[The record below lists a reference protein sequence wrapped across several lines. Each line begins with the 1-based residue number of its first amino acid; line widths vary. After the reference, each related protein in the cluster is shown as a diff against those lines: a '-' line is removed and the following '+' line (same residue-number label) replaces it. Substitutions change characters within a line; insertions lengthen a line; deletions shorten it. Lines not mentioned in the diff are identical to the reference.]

1 MRILIIENEVF
12 PGGKK
17 PGSALLAELSARSFA
32 RHERLARAFMTR
44 GDSVLFVSQDPS
56 PKGSAPV
63 LEFRSENGLS
73 KLLLSRD
80 EKKDFFSRAF
90 AEAVLLSENAAGIA
104 GLFRPNVVFSAGFL
118 PLTVFPA
125 RKIAR
130 LSGAVL
136 VSELPCSAPKLF
148 RKLHA
153 AKTPLAALSVLEA
166 ARRTAIKK
174 SAALFA
180 PYPASETE
188 IPLPKAFFYLL
199 PPFEKAVIPSEKAKA
214 LRASL
219 ETLREGGTFVLAA
232 SGTFQKGCSWEAL
245 LAAAGR
251 FDRKFSLVFLTDG
264 ESKTVLSRKVREQG
278 LSNVIFLDFVSEA
291 EQSFVLSAASAVFV
305 SESTVLGR
313 LVSESDRFLT
323 VLSAGRPVLAVVRE
337 NAALFRQSEGAVLTL
352 PNDIEGISRGIELL
366 RNAAP
371 EKLDLLGQ
379 KGKTFAESRD
389 FEHLF
394 PALCRRF
401 DELIGQQKED
411 FSYDPCYRHRK
422 YDHGIRD
429 F

>member
-12 PGGKK
+12 SGGKK

-32 RHERLARAFMTR
+32 RHERLARAFKAR
-44 GDSVLFVSQDPS
+44 GDSVLFVSQSPS
-56 PKGSAPV
+56 PKGFAPV
-63 LEFRSENGLS
+63 LEFRSENGLE
-73 KLLLSRD
+73 KLCLSLD
-80 EKKDFFSRAF
+80 ETKSFWTRAF
-90 AEAVLLSENAAGIA
+90 SFSFLLSENAAGVA
-104 GLFRPNVVFSAGFL
+104 GLFCPDVVFSAGFL

-136 VSELPCSAPKLF
+136 ISELSCSAPKLF

-153 AKTPLAALSVLEA
+153 AKMPLAALSVLKA
-166 ARRTAIKK
+166 AQRTAIRK
-174 SAALFA
+174 SAALFV

-199 PPFEKAVIPSEKAKA
+199 PSFEKAAVPSEKAKA

-219 ETLREGGTFVLAA
+219 KTLREGGTFVLAV

-245 LAAAGR
+245 LCAVGR
-251 FDRKFSLVFLTDG
+251 FDRKFALVFLTDG
-264 ESKTVLSRKVREQG
+264 ESKAVLSRKVREMG
-278 LSNVIFLDFVSEA
+278 LLNVTFLDFVPEA
-291 EQSFVLSAASAVFV
+291 EQTFVLSAASAVFI
-305 SESTVLGR
+305 SENTVLGKF
-313 LVSESDRFLT
+313 VSESDRFLT
-323 VLSAGRPVLAVVRE
+323 ALSAGRPVLAAVKE
-337 NAALFRQSEGAVLTL
+337 NAALFRQSGAAVLAL
-352 PNDIEGISRGIELL
+352 PNDAEGIFCGIDFLQKL
-366 RNAAP
+366 PP

-379 KGKTFAESRD
+379 KGKAFAESRN

-401 DELIGQQKED
+401 DDLIGQQKED
-411 FSYDPCYRHRK
+411 LSYDPCYRHRK

>member
-32 RHERLARAFMTR
+32 RHERFARAFMAR

-73 KLLLSRD
+73 KLCLSLD
-80 EKKDFFSRAF
+80 ETKNFWDRAF
-90 AEAVLLSENAAGIA
+90 SGTVLLSENAAGIA
-104 GLFRPNVVFSAGFL
+104 GLFRPDVVFSAGFF

-125 RKIAR
+125 KKIAK

-136 VSELPCSAPKLF
+136 VSELPCSATKLF
-148 RKLHA
+148 RKLCA
-153 AKTPLAALSVLEA
+153 AKMPLATLSVLKA
-166 ARRTAIKK
+166 AQRTAIQK

-199 PPFEKAVIPSEKAKA
+199 PPLEKAAIPSEKAKV

-219 ETLREGGTFVLAA
+219 ETLREGGTFVLAV

-245 LAAAGR
+245 LAAAGQ
-251 FDRKFSLVFLTDG
+251 FDRKFALVFLTDS
-264 ESKTVLSRKVREQG
+264 ESKAVLSRKVRENG
-278 LSNVIFLDFVSEA
+278 LSNVTFLDFVPEA
-291 EQSFVLSAASAVFV
+291 ELPFVLFAASAVFV
-305 SESTVLGR
+305 SENTVLGR
-313 LVSESDRFLT
+313 SVSESDLFLT
-323 VLSAGRPVLAVVRE
+323 VLSAGKPVLAAVKE
-337 NAALFRQSEGAVLTL
+337 AAALFRESKSAVLTL
-352 PNDIEGISRGIELL
+352 PNDVEGICRGIEFLM
-366 RNAAP
+366 NSSP
-371 EKLDLLGQ
+371 EKLDQ
-379 KGKTFAESRD
+379 MGKNGREFSENRD
-389 FEHLF
+389 FDRLF

-411 FSYDPCYRHRK
+411 FSYDPCHRHRK